1 MSYGAPG
8 RANCS
13 RVEAGGWE
21 AGGWRVEGGGRWCR
35 VRLGCAGCANT
46 QMAEAGAAGCSWA
59 QGGCSWMQL
68 GAEGAAGAGATCLED
83 DVVEA
88 LGVIT
93 R

>member
-1 MSYGAPG
+1 M
-8 RANCS
+8 
-13 RVEAGGWE
+13 
-21 AGGWRVEGGGRWCR
+21 GGWRVCR
-35 VRLGCAGCANT
+35 VGGWRLQGAQGLQGAQMV